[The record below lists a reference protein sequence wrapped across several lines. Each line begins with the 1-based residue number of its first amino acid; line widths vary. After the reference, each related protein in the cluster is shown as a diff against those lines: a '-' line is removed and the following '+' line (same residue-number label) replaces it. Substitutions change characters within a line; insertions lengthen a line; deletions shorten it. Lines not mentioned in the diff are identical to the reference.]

1 MFQIFPISNS
11 FVLKTHFLSNAQN
24 RFLKIDITKNKFTY
38 KDRAARLMILPTR
51 AKRT

>member
-1 MFQIFPISNS
+1 MLYDFKSNNG

-24 RFLKIDITKNKFTY
+24 RFLKINITKNKFTY
-38 KDRAARLMILPTR
+38 KDVAVRLMILPTR